1 MDATWAKRMGQP
13 RSVPVEA
20 ARRVSW
26 EGGRPG
32 EGGNSEGCMEC

>member
-13 RSVPVEA
+13 RSVPVEVA
-20 ARRVSW
+20 KRVSW

-32 EGGNSEGCMEC
+32 EGGNSEGCMEG